1 MGGRE
6 RAIVRDCVI
15 VDMAK
20 TVEEFIQEIERDA
33 PHITGNDKQVKAQL
47 LFAQQ
52 EYDSVIKIKSL
63 EDLFLFNKYVLGIEG
78 GQGKT
83 ALASFHKEICHFVTD
98 NTKKKKLMLVPR
110 GHLKSTLIT
119 IGYCVQ
125 QIIKNPN
132 IRILIR
138 SATWQMAV
146 DFLTEVKNHL
156 QKNEELIRLFGDV
169 TVDAQE
175 WSQDRITLKRDDT
188 NVKGPTVWA
197 MGIEG
202 NLVGSHPDLI
212 IDDDLV
218 NRENVRTP
226 EGQQKVIL
234 KYKDTLD
241 LLEVG
246 GQYILIGTRW
256 SEGDLYGW
264 ILDTENDIKKSYDVL
279 IRQAFE
285 GNIETGDG
293 FVSLWP
299 EKFTLKELQTRLREK
314 GWYEFSA
321 QYLNNCIPDEAATF
335 KRGWFKYYD
344 MLDIRGKTLNKYIM
358 VDPAISLKRDAD
370 YTAMI
375 VVGIDQFQNI
385 YVLDIVRGHWTPAQI
400 ISAMFSLF
408 ELWHPICFGLETVA
422 YQKALSY
429 SLKEEMQKRGRY
441 MSITELLPNERTKDQ
456 RIKGLQPLYENG
468 KVHHRKDLLLNWA
481 LEGEL
486 TSFPRGKNDDMIDAF
501 AYVLDFLV
509 PPKEKKSRY
518 HHRYLYGPRARY

>member
-1 MGGRE
+1 M
-6 RAIVRDCVI
+6 
-15 VDMAK
+15 
-20 TVEEFIQEIERDA
+20 EELQPYLEEIEKEQPGVA
-33 PHITGNDKQVKAQL
+33 GNYKQAKAQL
-47 LFAQQ
+47 LLAMDQ
-52 EYDSVIKIKSL
+52 YDKVVRVKAL
-63 EDLFLFNKYVLGIEG
+63 EDLFIFNKFVLGIEG
-78 GQGKT
+78 GAGKT
-83 ALASFHKEICHFVTD
+83 ELADFHREICHFVTD
-98 NTKKKKLMLVPR
+98 DQKKKKLMLVPR

-125 QIIKNPN
+125 QIVKNPN

-146 DFLTEVKNHL
+146 DFLTEIKNHL
-156 QKNEELIRLFGDV
+156 TKNEELIRLYGHIADSPS
-169 TVDAQE
+169 E
-175 WSQDRITLKRDDT
+175 WSQDRITLQRTDT

-197 MGIEG
+197 MGIDG

-218 NRENVRTP
+218 NRENVRTT

-264 ILDTENDIKKSYDVL
+264 ILDKDNDIKQSYNVM
-279 IRQAFE
+279 IRQAYQ
-285 GNIETGDG
+285 GNLETGEG
-293 FVSLWP
+293 FQALWP
-299 EKFTLKELQTRLREK
+299 EKFTQKELKTRLREK

-321 QYLNNCIPDEAATF
+321 QYLNDCIPDEAATF
-335 KRGWFKYYD
+335 KRTWFKYYD
-344 MLDIRGKTLNKYIM
+344 MTDVRGKQLNKYIM
-358 VDPAISLKRDAD
+358 VDPAISLKKEAD
-370 YTAMI
+370 YTAMV

-385 YVLDIVRGHWTPAQI
+385 FVLDVIRGHWTPNEVI
-400 ISAMFSLF
+400 NAMFALQ
-408 ELWHPICFGLETVA
+408 ELWHPMYFGLETVA

-429 SLKEEMQKRGRY
+429 TLREEMQKRGRF
-441 MSITELLPNERTKDQ
+441 MSIKELLPNDRSKDQ
-456 RIKGLQPLYENG
+456 RIQGLQPLYENG
-468 KVHHRKDLLLNWA
+468 KVHHRKDLPLNWA
-481 LEGEL
+481 FEGEL

-509 PPKEKKSRY
+509 PPREKRDRY
-518 HHRYLYGPRARY
+518 NKHYLYGPRARG